1 MKKLAFIATSFIFSL
16 TLANAS
22 DLLFKATNDTLSENS
37 LGVKKLSDE
46 EMRQVKGGLTIQAF
60 KDTTYRDNFGQI
72 IYSLFWRLNLSESE
86 KQSNALHLDN
96 GVSAFHNYMSFYTHA
111 RIGTPVIQ
119 VKYSVNTGNYYV
131 HFAAMTPT
139 NQLYYSADNFAQS
152 LIKQVLYTTNMLN
165 YTQIYSRTRAK
176 RY

>member
-1 MKKLAFIATSFIFSL
+1 MKNLVFITVSLIVSFNLAF
-16 TLANAS
+16 AS
-22 DLLFKATNDTLSENS
+22 DLLFKATNGTLSENS

-46 EMRQVKGGLTIQAF
+46 EMKKVKGGLTLQAF

-86 KQSNALHLDN
+86 KQSNTLHLDN
-96 GVSAFHNYMSFYTHA
+96 GVNAFHNYMSFYTHA
-111 RIGTPVIQ
+111 KIGTPVIQ

-131 HFAAMTPT
+131 HFATMSPT

-152 LIKQVLYTTNMLN
+152 LIKQVLYTTDVLH